1 MTALCVPSSAFAT
14 QPGEQ
19 PLENSKRE
27 EVFSVAFRYTES
39 NAQHGCRSSM
49 SSFRKEMCS
58 WLERNPLFAL
68 YVTMVANV
76 LEALEGEE
84 QWPDP
89 FRNQGQGSACS
100 RKSGK
105 LCANMRGRR
114 GSWRQQN
121 CCWAQG

>member
-1 MTALCVPSSAFAT
+1 
-14 QPGEQ
+14 
-19 PLENSKRE
+19 
-27 EVFSVAFRYTES
+27 
-39 NAQHGCRSSM
+39 
-49 SSFRKEMCS
+49 MCS

-89 FRNQGQGSACS
+89 FRNQSQGSACS